1 MSLTLAQVG
10 TESTPDFIEPVDAWR
25 VWRLG
30 MHQGRIVL
38 KSLFSGTVWE
48 PAVPL
53 TACCTGVQRARWR
66 PWRIRPTDHAAPAIG
81 CRCGIYGVQTVAA
94 ARPYID
100 CAPFPYRDDRVIGR
114 VALWG
119 DVVEGKLGWRASHA
133 YPIELFIRDPATERF
148 GFRRRAHVEEMLMAL
163 EAYRVPVDVVA
174 VKTLAAC

>member
-1 MSLTLAQVG
+1 MSLTLADLG
-10 TESTPDFIEPVDAWR
+10 ADPIPDLIEPLEAWR
-25 VWRLG
+25 VWRVG
-30 MHQGRIVL
+30 MGQRGIVL

-53 TACCTGVQRARWR
+53 TAFCTGVQRSRRR
-66 PWRIRPTDHAAPAIG
+66 PWRLRPTDHSVPALG
-81 CRCGIYGVQTVAA
+81 CQCGIYGVSSVAA

-119 DVVEGKLGWRASHA
+119 EVVEGKHGWRASHA
-133 YPIELFIRDPATERF
+133 YPIELFVRDPATERF
-148 GFRRRAHVEEMLMAL
+148 GFRRRAHVEAMLQAL

-174 VKTLAAC
+174 LSALAAG